1 MIGALAEAGAAL
13 GRDDYLDAAVG
24 TAEFVRTRMRD
35 EAGRLLRTWK
45 DGDAR
50 LNAYLEDHAYLLEAL
65 LALYEA
71 TFDVRWF
78 DAARETADAMIERFA
93 DADSGGFFTTS
104 HDHEELIARRK
115 DIDDHP
121 IPSGNSSAAYGLLR
135 LAALTG
141 EQLVRGP
148 RRRCLSAAPAGR
160 AVAPAGRRPPAAGDR
175 LPPRADVKEVALV
188 GPTAATPPSSPGS
201 SASGLRPHLVL
212 AGGPEGTDRPE
223 LMAGRTPLG
232 GAAAAY
238 VCERF
243 ACQAPGLRAERARR
257 ASARLGPG
265 RLPVMATKSKPASAK
280 QVATA
285 YFDAI
290 KARDVDAMA
299 AVWKPGS
306 TDHFYGMAELR
317 VPEDLKAWFGNL
329 FRAFPDFVMEVA
341 DMVAYGDKAA
351 VRWTATGTFTGP
363 GKFEG
368 LTATGSRVELEGLD
382 LLTISDGLIVEN
394 RAYTNAM
401 EMARQMGAM
410 PPAGSV
416 GEKAMFGA
424 VNARTAAAGA
434 IQRLRDR

>member
-1 MIGALAEAGAAL
+1 
-13 GRDDYLDAAVG
+13 
-24 TAEFVRTRMRD
+24 
-35 EAGRLLRTWK
+35 
-45 DGDAR
+45 
-50 LNAYLEDHAYLLEAL
+50 
-65 LALYEA
+65 
-71 TFDVRWF
+71 
-78 DAARETADAMIERFA
+78 
-93 DADSGGFFTTS
+93 
-104 HDHEELIARRK
+104 
-115 DIDDHP
+115 
-121 IPSGNSSAAYGLLR
+121 
-135 LAALTG
+135 
-141 EQLVRGP
+141 
-148 RRRCLSAAPAGR
+148 
-160 AVAPAGRRPPAAGDR
+160 
-175 LPPRADVKEVALV
+175 
-188 GPTAATPPSSPGS
+188 
-201 SASGLRPHLVL
+201 
-212 AGGPEGTDRPE
+212 
-223 LMAGRTPLG
+223 
-232 GAAAAY
+232 
-238 VCERF
+238 
-243 ACQAPGLRAERARR
+243 
-257 ASARLGPG
+257 
-265 RLPVMATKSKPASAK
+265 MATKSKPASAK

-306 TDHFYGMAELR
+306 TDHFYGMADLR
-317 VPEDLKAWFGNL
+317 VPEDLRAWFGNL

-368 LTATGSRVELEGLD
+368 LTATGARVELEGLD

>member
-1 MIGALAEAGAAL
+1 
-13 GRDDYLDAAVG
+13 
-24 TAEFVRTRMRD
+24 
-35 EAGRLLRTWK
+35 
-45 DGDAR
+45 
-50 LNAYLEDHAYLLEAL
+50 
-65 LALYEA
+65 
-71 TFDVRWF
+71 
-78 DAARETADAMIERFA
+78 
-93 DADSGGFFTTS
+93 
-104 HDHEELIARRK
+104 
-115 DIDDHP
+115 
-121 IPSGNSSAAYGLLR
+121 
-135 LAALTG
+135 
-141 EQLVRGP
+141 
-148 RRRCLSAAPAGR
+148 
-160 AVAPAGRRPPAAGDR
+160 
-175 LPPRADVKEVALV
+175 
-188 GPTAATPPSSPGS
+188 
-201 SASGLRPHLVL
+201 
-212 AGGPEGTDRPE
+212 
-223 LMAGRTPLG
+223 
-232 GAAAAY
+232 
-238 VCERF
+238 
-243 ACQAPGLRAERARR
+243 
-257 ASARLGPG
+257 
-265 RLPVMATKSKPASAK
+265 MATKSKPASAK

-306 TDHFYGMAELR
+306 IDHFYGMAELR
-317 VPEDLKAWFGNL
+317 VPEDLRAWFGNL
-329 FRAFPDFVMEVA
+329 FRAFPDFAMEVA